1 MSTTPS
7 SLRYTL
13 AALVPCI
20 VWSSAV
26 LVMHH
31 LSAPFGPVRGAGL
44 EYGIAGIIL
53 SGIGFFRGTNGRIWS
68 HSSRCLFVCGTFWFL
83 NVTLAW
89 LAFAAAKSSGELLV
103 AGLLNY
109 LWPALTLLLSIPIL
123 GKRPHKILAV
133 GLVVTLAGIVV
144 GKVATASTETA
155 VDAFSRINPVCYSLA
170 ILAAIA
176 WALYSNLARKLSN
189 PEGASA
195 VPLYMVV
202 TGVVL
207 LIASSWLAEPYGAT
221 GGDWLIMT
229 GWAVGAA
236 VAYLFW
242 DIGMRFGNVVVIS
255 TMSML
260 IPLVSTVITAVAS
273 GHGITLP
280 LVGAAALVVFGSDLC
295 RKGVE

>member
-1 MSTTPS
+1 M
-7 SLRYTL
+7 
-13 AALVPCI
+13 LVI
-20 VWSSAV
+20 
-26 LVMHH
+26 HH
-31 LSAPFGPVRGAGL
+31 LSAPIGPLRGAGL

-53 SGIGFFRGTNGRIWS
+53 FVVGFVRGTNGRIWT
-68 HSSRCLFVCGTFWFL
+68 HSPRCLPVCGTFWFL

-89 LAFAAAKSSGELLV
+89 LAFAAAQSRAELLV

-123 GKRPHKILAV
+123 GKRPHKILAF
-133 GLVVTLAGIVV
+133 GLVITLAGIVL
-144 GKVATASTETA
+144 GKVATASAETA
-155 VDAFSRINPVCYSLA
+155 VDAISQINPVSYSLA
-170 ILAAIA
+170 ILDAIA

-195 VPLYMVV
+195 VPLYMLV

-207 LIASSWLAEPYGAT
+207 LIASSWLAEPYAAT
-221 GGDWLIMT
+221 GSDWFIMT
-229 GWAVGAA
+229 GWAVAA
-236 VAYLFW
+236 AAAYLLW

-260 IPLVSTVITAVAS
+260 IPLASTMITAVAS
-273 GHGITLP
+273 GHGITVP
-280 LVGAAALVVFGSDLC
+280 LVGAAALVVFGSDQC

>member
-7 SLRYTL
+7 PLRYTL

-31 LSAPFGPVRGAGL
+31 LAAPFGPVRGAGI
-44 EYGIAGIIL
+44 EYAISGIIL
-53 SGIGFFRGTNGRIWS
+53 FGFGFFRGTNGRIWS
-68 HSSRCLFVCGTFWFL
+68 HSSRCLLVCGTFWFL

-89 LAFAAAKSSGELLV
+89 LAFAAAKSGGELLV

-123 GKRPHKILAV
+123 GKRPHKILAFGIV
-133 GLVVTLAGIVV
+133 ITLAGIVLS
-144 GKVATASTETA
+144 KVATASADTA
-155 VDAFSRINPVCYSLA
+155 FDAFSRINPVCYSLA
-170 ILAAIA
+170 VLAAIA

-207 LIASSWLAEPYGAT
+207 LIASSWLAEPYGAI
-221 GGDWLIMT
+221 GSEWFIMI
-229 GWAVGAA
+229 GWAVANA
-236 VAYLFW
+236 VAYLLW

-273 GHGITLP
+273 GHGITLS

>member
-1 MSTTPS
+1 MSTPPS
-7 SLRYTL
+7 PLRATF
-13 AALVPCI
+13 AALIPCI

-31 LSAPFGPVRGAGL
+31 LSAPIGPLRGAGL

-53 SGIGFFRGTNGRIWS
+53 FVVGFVRGTNGRIWT
-68 HSSRCLFVCGTFWFL
+68 HSPRCLLVCGTFWFL

-89 LAFAAAKSSGELLV
+89 LAFAAAQSRAELLV

-123 GKRPHKILAV
+123 GKRPHKILAF
-133 GLVVTLAGIVV
+133 GLVITLAGIVL
-144 GKVATASTETA
+144 GKVATASAETA
-155 VDAFSRINPVCYSLA
+155 VDAISQINPVSYSLA
-170 ILAAIA
+170 ILDAIA

-195 VPLYMVV
+195 VPLYMLV

-207 LIASSWLAEPYGAT
+207 LIASSWLAEPYAAT
-221 GGDWLIMT
+221 GSDWFIMT
-229 GWAVGAA
+229 GWAVAA
-236 VAYLFW
+236 AAAYLLW
-242 DIGMRFGNVVVIS
+242 DIGMRFGNVVIIS

-273 GHGITLP
+273 GHGITVP
-280 LVGAAALVVFGSDLC
+280 LVAAAALVVFGSDLC

>member
-1 MSTTPS
+1 MSTTRS
-7 SLRYTL
+7 SLRHTL
-13 AALVPCI
+13 ATLIPCI

-26 LVMHH
+26 LVLHH
-31 LSAPFGPVRGAGL
+31 LSAPFGALRGAGL
-44 EYGIAGIIL
+44 VHGIAGIIL
-53 SGIGFFRGTNGRIWS
+53 FVVGFFRGTNSRIWI
-68 HSSRCLFVCGTFWFL
+68 HSSQCLLVCGTFLFL
-83 NVTLAW
+83 NNTLAW

-109 LWPALTLLLSIPIL
+109 LWPALTLLFTISIL
-123 GKRPHKILAV
+123 GKRPHKLLAFGIV
-133 GLVVTLAGIVV
+133 ITLAGIVLS
-144 GKVATASTETA
+144 KVATASSETA

-207 LIASSWLAEPYGAT
+207 LIASSWLAEPYAAT
-221 GGDWLIMT
+221 GSDWLIMT
-229 GWAVGAA
+229 GWAIGAA
-236 VAYLFW
+236 AAYLLW

-280 LVGAAALVVFGSDLC
+280 LVAAAALVVFGSDLC